1 MREHRAGQR
10 EHCPKSKQGG
20 EMTERKASVTETPS
34 VAEETLPSAADL
46 DEVVE
51 TTAKRKEEDQRR
63 LEREAEQRKMAE
75 IEALRRPVTI
85 SEDEITDLVHKF
97 RSAAEQGLSEYVIFS
112 FAAELLDDRGRAIN
126 NFDPEWPDTLTGAAR
141 GYYEAWKRY
150 LRDKG
155 YKISARVSDFDDDGL
170 IKDISLVIS
179 W

>member
-1 MREHRAGQR
+1 MAE
-10 EHCPKSKQGG
+10 P
-20 EMTERKASVTETPS
+20 KASETETPAA
-34 VAEETLPSAADL
+34 AEETLPSAADL

-63 LEREAEQRKMAE
+63 LDREAEQRKKAE

-85 SEDEITDLVHKF
+85 SEDEIKDLVRKF
-97 RSAAEQGLSEYVIFS
+97 RQAAEQGLSEYVIFS

-126 NFDPEWPDTLTGAAR
+126 NFDPEWPNTLAGAAR
-141 GYYEAWKRY
+141 GYYNAWERY

-155 YKISARVSDFDDDGL
+155 YKIRAQVSDFDEDGL
-170 IKDISLVIS
+170 IQEISLIIA

>member
-1 MREHRAGQR
+1 
-10 EHCPKSKQGG
+10 
-20 EMTERKASVTETPS
+20 MTERKASETETPS

-51 TTAKRKEEDQRR
+51 TTAKQKEEGQRR
-63 LEREAEQRKMAE
+63 LEREAEERKKAE

-97 RSAAEQGLSEYVIFS
+97 RSAAEQGLTEYVIFR
-112 FAAELLDDRGRAIN
+112 FPAELLEDGGRAIN
-126 NFDPEWPDTLTGAAR
+126 NLDPEWPDTLTGAAR
-141 GYYEAWKRY
+141 GYYDAWEKH

-155 YKISARVSDFDDDGL
+155 YKFRAQVSSFDEDGL
-170 IKDISLVIS
+170 IQEISLIIA